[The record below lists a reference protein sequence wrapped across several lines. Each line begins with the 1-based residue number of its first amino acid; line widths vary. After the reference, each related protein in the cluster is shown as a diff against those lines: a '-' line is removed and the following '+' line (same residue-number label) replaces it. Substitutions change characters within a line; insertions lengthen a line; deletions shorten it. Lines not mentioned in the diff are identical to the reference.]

1 MFNVFKKKVSIWM
14 IPVAVVLSASL
25 TLGSV
30 FWGMQHLTHDAGG
43 VLQFLFTLGKIHSSF
58 VGEYTDRKL
67 FEGAMHGMVATL
79 DDPYSEYLD
88 EKNFAQLNE
97 VTDGTF
103 GGIGVVL
110 GQRDKEL
117 VVIAPMDGSPGA
129 KAGIKAGDKI
139 LKVDDKETKG
149 RTLEDVVG
157 TIRGKKGTSVKLLL
171 EHASG
176 EQYTVH
182 VVRDDIKVR
191 SVAGKMLPDSKIGYI
206 RLSVFNE
213 NTGTEFKEAYDQ
225 LEKEGMQALLLDLRQ
240 NPGGLLNES
249 ITVANYLVP
258 KGPVVSITDKDGN
271 TQVLTSHLEKVKYP
285 LAVLVDHGSASASEI
300 VAGAV
305 QDTGAGRLFG
315 VKTYGKG
322 VVQTVYHITPSTGLK
337 LTTAKYYTPSG
348 RSIDKTGITPDEE
361 VVLPEGTQTDV
372 QLERAE
378 DYLKEELAKKIK

>member
-1 MFNVFKKKVSIWM
+1 MFNKKVSIWV
-14 IPVAVVLSASL
+14 IPVAVILSAAL
-25 TLGSV
+25 TLGGV
-30 FWGMQHLTHDAGG
+30 FWGLQRLTHDAGG
-43 VLQFLFTLGKIHSSF
+43 VAQFLFTLGKIHSSF

-88 EKNFAQLNE
+88 EKGFAQLNE

-110 GQRDKEL
+110 GQKDKEL

-139 LKVDDKETKG
+139 LKVDDKETRG

-157 TIRGKKGTSVKLLL
+157 TIRGPKGTSVKLLL
-171 EHASG
+171 QRANG
-176 EQYTVH
+176 EQYTADI
-182 VVRDDIKVR
+182 VRDDIKVK
-191 SVAGKMLPDSKIGYI
+191 SVAGKMLPDGKVGYI
-206 RLSVFNE
+206 RISVFNE
-213 NTGTEFKEAYDQ
+213 NTGAEFREAYEQ
-225 LEKEGMQALLLDLRQ
+225 LEKDGMEALLLDLRQ

-249 ITVANYLVP
+249 VKVANYLVP
-258 KGPVVSITDKDGN
+258 KGPVVSVTDKDGN
-271 TQVLTSHLEKVKYP
+271 TQVLSSKLEKTKYP

-300 VAGAV
+300 VAGAI
-305 QDTGAGRLFG
+305 QDTQAGKLFG

-322 VVQTVYHITPSTGLK
+322 VVQTVYHVTPSTGLK

-348 RSIDKTGITPDEE
+348 RSIHQVGITPDEE
-361 VVLPEGTQTDV
+361 IRLPEDAQSDV

-378 DYLKEELAKKIK
+378 SYLKAEVAKKEK